1 MCVCCARMFVHCV
14 CLVCVGVRGCMFG
27 QTAWAEC
34 KWMFSSKFDIDDK
47 LRGNLGQLFREIDQD
62 GSGFLDRA
70 EVEQLSKRLGKL
82 MTERELA
89 ASMTAMGADADG
101 QVSLEGFVA
110 WWRKSKAGD
119 GGAGDGEE
127 DSGAFAAVMEQ
138 AEYMEL
144 LADATEEDAREL
156 CEEAGISPVP
166 ATLEGMVA
174 ALKQQHQRQDKTLIY
189 QRSDGSSS
197 DHTGVEEVHV
207 LVAAGGI
214 TDATYVWYEGLET
227 WSQWSS
233 CKVGFDGSFDE
244 HADAHDDDDDDDEAT
259 AATAV
264 SDVGPGPGGAD
275 DAADTAASSDGTSPE
290 PRRDE
295 QNREKEQQQQQQ
307 RVERLFREIDQDG
320 SGFLDRAEVEQLS
333 KRLGKLMTER
343 ELAASMTAMGADAD
357 GQVSLEGFVAWW
369 RKSKAGDGGAGD
381 GEEDSGAFAAVMEQ
395 AEYMELLADATE
407 EDARELCEEAGISP
421 VPATLEGMVAALKQQ
436 HQRQDK
442 TLIYQRSDGSSSDHT
457 GVEEVHVLV
466 AAGGI
471 TDATYVWYEGLETWS
486 QWSSCKVGFDGSFDE
501 HADAH
506 DDDDDDDEATAATAV
521 SDVGPGPGGADD
533 AADTAASSDGT
544 SPVRRHDEQNQEKEK
559 EQQQQQKQQ
568 QQQHENVSAVS
579 DTDTAGGSLADHTD
593 ASEDDQYS
601 GPSRTS
607 SIELLA
613 RNSLVSQRLSRFGEP
628 VDEAKT
634 LAPVDLQ
641 VPRHLLLPHERSD
654 LSIEHAATV
663 SALGSMETSDVH
675 VNVDES
681 ADEQKAVDVIV
692 AKLRAGKTSIEH
704 AATVSA
710 LGSMETSDVH
720 VNVDESADEQKA
732 VDVIVAKLRAGKT
745 SKAGNAETAQLDKSQ
760 HDCTSPIEDGRVDQ
774 GEEQSTAAV
783 LPRPSA
789 VSNQDRCCVLETAA
803 GLTTIQTGLFPRIA
817 MLEASVF
824 GASLDEKAQQ
834 SLGLARRL
842 EDLEAELM

>member
-244 HADAHDDDDDDDEAT
+244 HADAHDDDDDD
-259 AATAV
+259 
-264 SDVGPGPGGAD
+264 
-275 DAADTAASSDGTSPE
+275 
-290 PRRDE
+290 
-295 QNREKEQQQQQQ
+295 
-307 RVERLFREIDQDG
+307 
-320 SGFLDRAEVEQLS
+320 
-333 KRLGKLMTER
+333 
-343 ELAASMTAMGADAD
+343 
-357 GQVSLEGFVAWW
+357 
-369 RKSKAGDGGAGD
+369 
-381 GEEDSGAFAAVMEQ
+381 
-395 AEYMELLADATE
+395 
-407 EDARELCEEAGISP
+407 
-421 VPATLEGMVAALKQQ
+421 
-436 HQRQDK
+436 
-442 TLIYQRSDGSSSDHT
+442 
-457 GVEEVHVLV
+457 
-466 AAGGI
+466 
-471 TDATYVWYEGLETWS
+471 
-486 QWSSCKVGFDGSFDE
+486 
-501 HADAH
+501 
-506 DDDDDDDEATAATAV
+506 EATAATAV

-692 AKLRAGKTSIEH
+692 AKLRAGKTS
-704 AATVSA
+704 
-710 LGSMETSDVH
+710 
-720 VNVDESADEQKA
+720 
-732 VDVIVAKLRAGKT
+732 
-745 SKAGNAETAQLDKSQ
+745 KAGNAETAQLDKSQ